1 MHSGSLLFKNSYLNT
16 DYKNNFIEKND
27 FTGIKDVFSYSYNNK
42 KYKFCEKGRAQSG
55 GSPLANILGIPGEI
69 SGYYTLYIE
78 VLSYPNDYNFGNSIA
93 SITFRAYSEIKVYT
107 AYIMY
112 DCYNE
117 IELKSDWTNI
127 SMN

>member
-1 MHSGSLLFKNSYLNT
+1 M
-16 DYKNNFIEKND
+16 
-27 FTGIKDVFSYSYNNK
+27 
-42 KYKFCEKGRAQSG
+42 QSG

-78 VLSYPNDYNFGNSIA
+78 VLSYPTDINLGSSIA